1 MDTGLI
7 SRGLS
12 RTLYASAAMGSEAQG
27 VRSGGTFLVV
37 FLNIVEDLPFYHAC
51 FVLQGLNEN
60 L

>member
-1 MDTGLI
+1 MNTGLI
-7 SRGLS
+7 SRGLFQ
-12 RTLYASAAMGSEAQG
+12 TLYASAAMGSEARG